1 MDIVSNSAKLSP
13 KNPPK
18 IGDGFESALV
28 FTRCECCLLRVSSTL
43 QIQDCVRLHCI
54 RFAASPVHQIEDGDM
69 SAFSSAMVSD
79 NYGLE
84 HPGEMQ
90 SHVGSGGL
98 SVLTLIKAV
107 RLSGNSKKT
116 VCTYL

>member
-1 MDIVSNSAKLSP
+1 ML
-13 KNPPK
+13 
-18 IGDGFESALV
+18 L
-28 FTRCECCLLRVSSTL
+28 CECCLLRVSSTL

-98 SVLTLIKAV
+98 SVLTLLKAV

-116 VCTYL
+116 VLDILSRHPQLLPRKTIISTISAKLFLL